1 MPVLKTEDLIFPPVL
16 SLREARKGYCYIWY
30 YSSILL
36 FPGCCIPME
45 YNNISPEIHCYSGLS
60 DRQSRIFRYIQKI
73 FSTHWADSIN
83 GIYPYKRSSEEVLFL
98 CRSSPSFSSSGT
110 VLRRTPSFSRTLSP
124 HHSMYIERNPEHIY
138 LRIHTSSMRHKIP
151 DFWPGILPFPVL
163 SIFCFLHP
171 FLRNL
176 SSLNMRGRKIKFPF
190 CCKFRW
196 KILLHGIK
204 RKIKTC
210 NSLFL

>member
-60 DRQSRIFRYIQKI
+60 DRQSRIFRYIQKDFFLHTGPTASMGYI
-73 FSTHWADSIN
+73 HI
-83 GIYPYKRSSEEVLFL
+83 KEVPKKYYSCAAALLHSVQAEL
-98 CRSSPSFSSSGT
+98 CCEGHP
-110 VLRRTPSFSRTLSP
+110 LFSRTLSP

-138 LRIHTSSMRHKIP
+138 LRIHTSFSSNVIIYFPLHYHKSNLL
-151 DFWPGILPFPVL
+151 F
-163 SIFCFLHP
+163 
-171 FLRNL
+171 NL
-176 SSLNMRGRKIKFPF
+176 SFV
-190 CCKFRW
+190 
-196 KILLHGIK
+196 
-204 RKIKTC
+204 
-210 NSLFL
+210 